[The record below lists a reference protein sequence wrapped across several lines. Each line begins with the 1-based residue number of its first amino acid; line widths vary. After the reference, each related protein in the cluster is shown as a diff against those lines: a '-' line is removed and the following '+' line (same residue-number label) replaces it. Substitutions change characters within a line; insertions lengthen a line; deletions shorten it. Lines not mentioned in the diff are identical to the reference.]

1 MDSYQQAQ
9 AALEVLRAAAD
20 VFRKATEQFV
30 TVFDPK
36 SVGLEELCAG
46 IDEAMLEIL
55 DEMDF
60 AFEDFQP

>member
-1 MDSYQQAQ
+1 MDSYSQAQ
-9 AALEVLRAAAD
+9 AALEVLRAAAE

-36 SVGLEELCAG
+36 SVGLQELCADM
-46 IDEAMLEIL
+46 DEAMLEID
-55 DEMDF
+55 DEMVF